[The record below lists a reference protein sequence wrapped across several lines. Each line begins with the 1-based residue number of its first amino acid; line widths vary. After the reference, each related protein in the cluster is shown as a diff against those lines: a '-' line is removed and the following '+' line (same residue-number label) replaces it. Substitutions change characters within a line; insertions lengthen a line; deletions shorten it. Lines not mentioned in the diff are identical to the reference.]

1 MNQILTYVNFKKYSS
16 AFKTSRSIFF
26 SSGEEIEIG
35 LVEINPV
42 EALNTVTLRSNNHDM
57 TFSDLMDTGGMLL
70 LLFLLSQIIT
80 KIVHLGLL

>member
-1 MNQILTYVNFKKYSS
+1 M
-16 AFKTSRSIFF
+16 
-26 SSGEEIEIG
+26 
-35 LVEINPV
+35 EINPV

-70 LLFLLSQIIT
+70 LLFLLSQVIT